1 MKLTAK
7 DIAQIAHKEFRNAG
21 LLKGKR
27 LNGVS
32 TDTRTLR
39 EGNLFVALRGEQ
51 MDGHRFLADAFA
63 RGAFAAVVE
72 AGAEITSVASRPLLI
87 VDNSVRA
94 LGMLARLH
102 RDRFAIPVI
111 AVAGSNGKTTT
122 KDMIAAVLS
131 TRYTVLSTEGN
142 HNNHIGVPLTLLRL
156 TRKHAIAVVEI
167 GTNHPGELAWLCE
180 ILGPTHGIVTAIG
193 REHLEFFGSVEGVAR
208 EEGTLYAVLRRTKK
222 GAAFVHADDPQ
233 IVDLAR
239 GIKRRVTYGFA
250 ARKAGI
256 RGRDLH
262 LEANGC
268 ARFLLSGP
276 RMKKPVEIRLSIPGE
291 HTAVNALAAASVGIA
306 FRIPAKE
313 IRRVLEQVRPS
324 SKRMEVVDL
333 EGVVI
338 FNDTYNAN
346 PDSMLASLRTLAAIH
361 VKGKRI
367 AVLAD
372 MRELG
377 AAGPEEHARI
387 GRAVRDLGIDY
398 LLTYG
403 PLARQIHDAAGLPL
417 AVHYDQKNVLAE
429 YLTELIAPGDA
440 VLVKGS
446 RGMKMEDVVAFLEE
460 RLRSAVVPFG

>member
-7 DIAQIAHKEFRNAG
+7 ELAQIVHKEFRNAG
-21 LLKGKR
+21 LLRGKR
-27 LNGVS
+27 LTGVS

-39 EGNLFVALRGEQ
+39 EGNLFVALRGERT
-51 MDGHRFLADAFA
+51 DGHRYLTDAFA
-63 RGAFAAVVE
+63 RGALAAIVE
-72 AGAEITSVASRPLLI
+72 GGAETASVGSRPLL
-87 VDNSVRA
+87 VVEDSVRA

-102 RDRFAIPVI
+102 RDRFTIPVI

-122 KDMIAAVLS
+122 KDMMTAVLS
-131 TRYTVLSTEGN
+131 TRLRVLSTEGN
-142 HNNHIGVPLTLLRL
+142 HNNHIGVPLTLFNLD
-156 TRKHAIAVVEI
+156 RKHDIAVVEI

-180 ILGPTHGIVTAIG
+180 VLQPTHGIVTAIG
-193 REHLEFFGSVEGVAR
+193 HEHLEFFGSLKGVAQ
-208 EEGTLYAVLRRTKK
+208 EEGTLYRVLRERKK
-222 GAAFVHADDPQ
+222 GVAFVNADDPQ
-233 IVDLAR
+233 IVGLAR
-239 GIKRRVTYGFA
+239 VVKQRVRYGFA
-250 ARKAGI
+250 ARVAQV

-262 LEANGC
+262 LASNGC
-268 ARFLLSGP
+268 PVFRLSGP
-276 RMKKPVEIRLSIPGE
+276 RMKKPQEVRLAVPGE
-291 HTAVNALAAASVGIA
+291 HNAVNALAAAAVGLA
-306 FRIPAKE
+306 FRIPATE
-313 IRRVLEQVRPS
+313 IRHALENVQPS
-324 SKRMEVVDL
+324 SKRLEVVNL
-333 EGVVI
+333 EGVLI

-346 PDSMLASLRTLAAIH
+346 PDSMLASLRTLAATQ

-377 AAGPEEHARI
+377 AAAPAEHARI

-403 PLARQIHDAAGLPL
+403 TLAQQIHDAAGLPL

-429 YLTELIAPGDA
+429 YLAELIAPGDA

-446 RGMKMEDVVAFLEE
+446 RSMKMEDVVAFLEE